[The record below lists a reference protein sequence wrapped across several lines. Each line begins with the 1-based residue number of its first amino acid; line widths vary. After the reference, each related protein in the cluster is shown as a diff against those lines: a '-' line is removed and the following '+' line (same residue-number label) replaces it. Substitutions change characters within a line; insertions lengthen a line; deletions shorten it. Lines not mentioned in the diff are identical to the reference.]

1 MENEVQQMVG
11 HLVRRLQQRATRLFH
26 DRVRVGGQDLTSVQ
40 FAALYMLHRQPG
52 LDQAR
57 LAEVISY
64 DRATIGGVVERL
76 EKRGLLKREVNR
88 QDRRARLLRLT
99 EAGAAAVEALLPEV
113 RAIQD
118 DILAN
123 LDAGERAT
131 VHRLLAKSLGQEADP
146 QEG

>member
-1 MENEVQQMVG
+1 MDSEVHGMVG

-26 DRVRVGGQDLTSVQ
+26 DRVRVGGQELTSVQ
-40 FAALYMLHRQPG
+40 FAALYMLREQPG

-57 LAEVISY
+57 LAELISY

-76 EKRGLLKREVNR
+76 EKRGLLQRAVNR
-88 QDRRARLLRLT
+88 QDRRARVLRLT
-99 EAGAAAVEALLPEV
+99 EAGTAAVTALLPEV

-123 LDAGERAT
+123 LDAEERAT
-131 VHRLLAKSLGQEADP
+131 LRRLLVKSLGAEA
-146 QEG
+146 G